1 MSCWRIS
8 HHKIERIARIRHL
21 KTRKHT
27 NGVMRWR
34 PFHHATFITLTDT
47 VMSQHCCCRI
57 RQMLSQAT
65 KHIGD
70 IFDMR
75 GSDVRCFE
83 AIMSLAQGLRFL
95 ADHCDA
101 DHSFDGWPAMTV

>member
-1 MSCWRIS
+1 
-8 HHKIERIARIRHL
+8 
-21 KTRKHT
+21 
-27 NGVMRWR
+27 
-34 PFHHATFITLTDT
+34 
-47 VMSQHCCCRI
+47 
-57 RQMLSQAT
+57 MLSQAT